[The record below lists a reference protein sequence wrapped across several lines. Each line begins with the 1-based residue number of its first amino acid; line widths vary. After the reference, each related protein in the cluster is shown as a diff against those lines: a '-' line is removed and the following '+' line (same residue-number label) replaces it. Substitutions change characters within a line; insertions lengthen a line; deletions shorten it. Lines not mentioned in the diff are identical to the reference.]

1 MDFLTTIITV
11 NIALGMLGGVLGVL
25 IARDGEQ
32 MRWLTRVLYAVVGA
46 GLAAAAIE
54 KFGVTSPW
62 VAFAFG
68 FGSGV
73 ISGDAV
79 PFLKAVSPKLYEK
92 IERWLGIK
100 KD

>member
-11 NIALGMLGGVLGVL
+11 NIGLGMLGGALGVL
-25 IARDGEQ
+25 VARDGEQ
-32 MRWLTRVLYAVVGA
+32 MRWLTRMLYVVVGA

-54 KFGVTSPW
+54 KLAVASPW
-62 VAFAFG
+62 LSFAFG
-68 FGSGV
+68 FGAGV

-79 PFLKAVSPKLYEK
+79 PALKALSPKFYER
-92 IERWLGIK
+92 IEKLLGIK